1 MADILSQS
9 EIDELLKAMNSG
21 EFDVKEIE
29 ESQQEAKVKPYD
41 FRRPNK
47 FSKEQLRTLQMIF
60 ENMSRSFTTF
70 LSGYL
75 RTLVQVSIVSV
86 EQITYYEFSN
96 SLTNPVFIAVIDAKP
111 LEGPIILEYNNNTTF
126 TIIDKILGG
135 IGASEIVQR
144 DYTEIEMGL
153 LTRITTQLLPLIKDA
168 WSNVTELNPE
178 ITRIETNSQ
187 FTQVISPNETV
198 ALCTMSLKINDNEGL
213 INFCLPHIT
222 IVPILPLLTTK
233 TWFSN
238 AEKQTCDIGIIKD
251 KISNTYVPL
260 KVVIGT
266 SKITVRD
273 LLSFDKGDVI
283 EINKRYKDP
292 IEVKINDETKFLG
305 VPGIRNKKYCVQ
317 ITEICSEGDDS
328 DE

>member
-29 ESQQEAKVKPYD
+29 ENQQEAKVKPYD

-111 LEGPIILEYNNNTTF
+111 LEGPIILECNNNTTF

-135 IGASEIVQR
+135 IGASETVQR

-168 WSNVTELNPE
+168 WSNVIELNPE

-238 AEKQTCDIGIIKD
+238 AEKQTYDIGIIKD

-317 ITEICSEGDDS
+317 ITEICSEGDDA

>member
-1 MADILSQS
+1 MSDILSQN

-21 EFDVKEIE
+21 KFDVKEIK
-29 ESQQEAKVKPYD
+29 ESKQEAKIKPYD

-96 SLTNPVFIAVIDAKP
+96 SLANPVFIAVIDANP
-111 LEGPIILEYNNNTTF
+111 LEGPIILELNNNTTF
-126 TIIDKILGG
+126 IIIDKILGG
-135 IGASEIVQR
+135 IGNTDTVQR

-153 LTRITTQLLPLIKDA
+153 LSRITAQLLPLIKDA
-168 WSNVTELNPE
+168 WNNVIEINPE

-187 FTQVISPNETV
+187 FTQIISPNETI
-198 ALCTMSLKINDNEGL
+198 ALGTMSLRINDNEGL

-222 IVPILPLLTTK
+222 IVPILPRLTTK

-238 AEKQTCDIGIIKD
+238 IDKQSNDIEIIKE
-251 KISNTYVPL
+251 KISNTYIPV
-260 KVVIGT
+260 KAVIGT
-266 SKITVRD
+266 SKITVKD
-273 LLSFDKGDVI
+273 LLNFSKGDII
-283 EINKRYKDP
+283 EINKKYKDP
-292 IEVKINDETKFLG
+292 IEIKINDKTKFLG

-317 ITEICSEGDDS
+317 VTEICSEGD
-328 DE
+328 EVNE

>member
-29 ESQQEAKVKPYD
+29 ENQQEAKVKPYD

-111 LEGPIILEYNNNTTF
+111 LEGPIILECNNNTTF

-135 IGASEIVQR
+135 IGASETVQR

-153 LTRITTQLLPLIKDA
+153 LMRITTQLLPLIKDA
-168 WSNVTELNPE
+168 WSNVIELNPE

-238 AEKQTCDIGIIKD
+238 AEKQTYDIGIIKD

-317 ITEICSEGDDS
+317 ITEICSEGDDA